1 MSRKTLSVA
10 ICTLPVRLQHL
21 QRLLTNLEQQIDK
34 FNLQGRVEVLYLG
47 DTKTLTVGAKRNKL
61 AQIATGDYITFVDDD
76 DTLNSIYLIELIKAI
91 DRYPNIDVVN
101 FNVEISINGAE
112 GKPVL
117 YSKEHIQDKN
127 LKHAYLRIPNHL
139 MCFKRKLVLS
149 TPYLDISFEEDAK
162 WAKAVLPKITNEVN
176 IDRILYFYNCNHATS
191 ETLPDELRKKLLANV

>member
-1 MSRKTLSVA
+1 MSRKTLTVA
-10 ICTLPVRLQHL
+10 ICTLPVRHNYLQT
-21 QRLLTNLEQQIDK
+21 LLNNLEQQIDLY
-34 FNLQGRVEVLYLG
+34 NLQGRVEVLYLG

-61 AQIATGDYITFVDDD
+61 AQIAEGQYITYVDDD
-76 DTLNSIYLIELIKAI
+76 DTLSGLYLIELIRAI
-91 DRYPNIDVVN
+91 DKYPNIDVVN

-139 MCFKRKLVLS
+139 MCFNRKLVLS

-162 WAKAVLPKITNEVN
+162 WAKAVLPKIKTEQN
-176 IDRILYFYNCNHATS
+176 IDKILYYYNCNHATS
-191 ETLPDELRKKLLANV
+191 ETLPAELRKKLLANG